1 MKLWP
6 RRIGHKG
13 QPVWLPS
20 ILIRFL
26 RDLWNIR
33 EPSFEALV
41 RSLLMF
47 YDHHHEHRGTA
58 GAARQPLN
66 PGLDGLQFTIVHSIG
81 FMTNTKYQGRNWC
94 MIQDFNLSIHLTSPS
109 LLFSKH
115 QTLNDVYLLGIL
127 HANLA
132 FRYLHQCLLIV
143 DCVKQLLEWE

>member
-1 MKLWP
+1 MKLWH

-13 QPVWLPS
+13 QTIWLPS
-20 ILIRFL
+20 ILIRFF

-81 FMTNTKYQGRNWC
+81 FMTNTKYQGRNYVWSK
-94 MIQDFNLSIHLTSPS
+94 ISIYQYIWHLQAFYSPNTKLWMMFIYLGFYMQI
-109 LLFSKH
+109 LLLDIYISVFW
-115 QTLNDVYLLGIL
+115 
-127 HANLA
+127 
-132 FRYLHQCLLIV
+132 LLIV
-143 DCVKQLLEWE
+143 WNN